1 MAERYQDH
9 RHIPDDDEPV
19 GPARDAAKADGDP
32 LAELA
37 RLIGQSDPFA
47 NFGRSNP
54 THPLRHGSRQSG
66 HTPPPDHAAD
76 EYFDR
81 EVFEQHPAER
91 PAWVQR
97 AEAIAAAE
105 PEPEPVYNS
114 RPHPLHRMR
123 NQPHEE
129 PEDFYPAPPPP
140 SPSRPIA
147 AEQPYDDTPYQPQEA
162 AYDPHGLQPAYDDG
176 YAYPDEYADQEEIA
190 HEKPRRTGALVA
202 AAVLA
207 LAVVGTGGAF
217 AYKTYISS
225 PRSGEPP
232 VITADTSPI
241 KVVPPTTDAT
251 NKLIQD
257 RIGATS
263 GENIVSREEKP
274 VDVRD
279 PTKAGARNPFP
290 PPVLPPSAGASV
302 TEPARSALP
311 GGDEPRKI
319 RTFVVKGDQ
328 ADVAPTPTAKQA
340 PKMTPPTTPPRT
352 TSGTSISS
360 GPMSLAPQASST
372 TAAGSGYVVQLS
384 SQRSESDAQASYRA
398 LQGKFPAVLGSRSP
412 LIKRADL
419 GEKGIFYRA
428 AVGPFPTPEEAA
440 QICGSLKTA
449 GGQCVVQRN

>member
-9 RHIPDDDEPV
+9 RHIPDDDEPIDA
-19 GPARDAAKADGDP
+19 ARETAKADGDP

-54 THPLRHGSRQSG
+54 THPLRHGSRLSG

-81 EVFEQHPAER
+81 DVFEERPAADR

-97 AEAIAAAE
+97 ADAIAAADPAPDAE
-105 PEPEPVYNS
+105 YNS

-123 NQPHEE
+123 SQPHDE
-129 PEDFYPAPPPP
+129 PEDFNPAPLPPGRPHADASYEDAHYPA
-140 SPSRPIA
+140 
-147 AEQPYDDTPYQPQEA
+147 EEA
-162 AYDPHGLQPAYDDG
+162 AYDPHGHQPAYDDG
-176 YAYPDEYADQEEIA
+176 YAYPEDYADQQEAER
-190 HEKPRRTGALVA
+190 PRRTGVLVA

-217 AYKTYISS
+217 AYRTYVSA

-232 VITADTSPI
+232 VITADPSPI
-241 KVVPPTTDAT
+241 KVVPPTTEAT
-251 NKLIQD
+251 NKMIQD
-257 RIGATS
+257 RLGSAG
-263 GENIVSREEKP
+263 GENLISREEKP

-290 PPVLPPSAGASV
+290 PPIVPNAPNAVVTPPAKSAF
-302 TEPARSALP
+302 P

-328 ADVAPTPTAKQA
+328 NDVAQTPTAKQA
-340 PKMTPPTTPPRT
+340 PKLTPPTTPPRT

-360 GPMSLAPQASST
+360 GPMSLAPQASASS
-372 TAAGSGYVVQLS
+372 AAGSGYVVQLS
-384 SQRSESDAQASYRA
+384 SQRSEADAQASYRA
-398 LQGKFPAVLGSRSP
+398 LQTKFPTVLASRSA

-419 GEKGIFYRA
+419 GEKGIFFRA